1 MDLDTFL
8 SELARLERELG
19 RGDENLASFQCDGC
33 LRCASCM
40 FCTDCADC
48 YRCTHCNGCTRCTAC
63 SHCSGCERCHDNAY
77 CRDCVRCQG
86 SSYLVRCRDCV
97 DCTYCYGCVGLI
109 KKEFQILNVR
119 YPRKEYFELTA
130 RLDEQWRARQQ
141 GAAPSEGSASVAA
154 DPSPPTH
161 DPD

>member
-33 LRCASCM
+33 VRCASCM

-48 YRCTHCNGCTRCTAC
+48 YRCTHCDGCTRCTAC
-63 SHCSGCERCHDNAY
+63 SHCSTCERCHDNAY

-86 SSYLVRCRDCV
+86 SSYLGRCRDCV

-119 YPRKEYFELTA
+119 YPRKEYFEITA
-130 RLDEQWRARQQ
+130 RLDEQWRERQQ
-141 GAAPSEGSASVAA
+141 GAAPVAA
-154 DPSPPTH
+154 DPSPPTG